1 MIVQREHASMI
12 GRGLGPGWASALV
25 SDLVAAQARQAPAKV
40 AISAPDR
47 VLTYGDLDAE
57 ANQLAHFL
65 QARGVGP
72 EVRVGLC
79 LERSAVLVIAA
90 LAVLKAGGAYLPLDP
105 AAPADRLAF
114 MLRDAAVPV
123 LLTDARLVAGLPI
136 GPWETVALDADA
148 TRIARGAVAAPTS
161 RATAASLAYVI
172 YTSGSTGQPKGVEI
186 EHDALL
192 NLIAWHQAAFDLTAA
207 DRTTQV
213 ASPAFDAAVWELWP
227 ALAAGATI
235 LLPDEATRVA
245 PLALRDWLIAERI
258 TVSFLP
264 TPLAER
270 VLALDWPQTT
280 ALRFLLTGGDALRRR
295 PSPALPFTLINN
307 YGPSENTVV
316 ATSAPVAVVGE
327 EPPPI
332 GWPIANTVARILD
345 DRLQPVAAGAV
356 GELWIGGRSL
366 ARGYL
371 GRPELTAERFIADP
385 FAAEPGARLY
395 RTGDLVRL
403 LPDGQLAFL
412 GRGDDQ
418 VKIRG
423 YRIELGEIIAA
434 LNACPGVTESLVVA
448 REDTPGNK
456 RLVAYVIPAPDADL
470 SADILREALA
480 VRLPDYMV
488 PVAFVR
494 LDAFPLTTNG
504 KIDRRALPLPDAD
517 NTAWAA
523 DYIAPRTPT
532 EEGVA
537 AIVATLVGME
547 RVGVDEDF
555 FLLGGHS
562 LLGTQVIA
570 RLRDAFGVDLPLRA
584 IFEAP
589 TVAELA
595 AEIDDRLLESLAG
608 LSEADLA
615 ALLAE

>member
-1 MIVQREHASMI
+1 MI
-12 GRGLGPGWASALV
+12 GRGLDQGWATALV
-25 SDLVAAQARQAPAKV
+25 PELVAARAAQTPAKV
-40 AISAPDR
+40 AISVPDR
-47 VLTYGDLDAE
+47 VLTYGELDAA
-57 ANQLAHFL
+57 ANRLAHFL

-79 LERSAVLVIAA
+79 LERSAALVIGA

-105 AAPADRLAF
+105 AAPAERLAF

-123 LLTDARLVAGLPI
+123 LLTDARLAAILPRGL
-136 GPWETVALDADA
+136 WETVALDADA
-148 TRIARGAVAAPTS
+148 ARIARESAAVPVS
-161 RATAASLAYVI
+161 HATAANLAYVI

-192 NLIAWHQAAFDLTAA
+192 NLIEWHQAAFALTAA

-245 PLALRDWLIAERI
+245 PLALRDWLVAERI

-270 VLALDWPQTT
+270 VLALDWPQAT
-280 ALRFLLTGGDALRRR
+280 AMRFLLTGGDALHHR
-295 PSPALPFTLINN
+295 PSPALPFTLVNN

-332 GWPIANTVARILD
+332 GWPIANTVAHVLD
-345 DRLQPVAAGAV
+345 EALQPVAAGEV

-385 FAAEPGARLY
+385 FAAAPGARLY

-456 RLVAYVIPAPDADL
+456 RLVAYIIPAPDAAL
-470 SADILREALA
+470 SADTLREALA
-480 VRLPDYMV
+480 ARLPDYMV

-517 NTAWAA
+517 NTTWEA

-537 AIVATLVGME
+537 AIVAALVGME

-570 RLRDAFGVDLPLRA
+570 RIRDTFGIDLPLRA

-595 AEIDDRLLESLAG
+595 AEIDDRLLASLAG
-608 LSEADLA
+608 LSDADLA